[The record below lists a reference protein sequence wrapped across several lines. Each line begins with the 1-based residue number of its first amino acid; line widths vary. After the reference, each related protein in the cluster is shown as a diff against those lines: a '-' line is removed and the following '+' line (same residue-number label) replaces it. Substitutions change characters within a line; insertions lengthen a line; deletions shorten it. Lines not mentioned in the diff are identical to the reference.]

1 MGGFGSGGWNAT
13 GRPTVEEVPRLD
25 VMQLRKAGALEDGW
39 RGGWQWIWTSG
50 RRSNIAVTV
59 EGELVHLDFTVRI
72 GQRAPE
78 KIHQSVQVTW
88 SPCRFGGA
96 RPYWLCPGCGRRC
109 AVLHGLRH
117 FACRRCNNLSYASQR
132 ERAVDRSQRRA
143 DRLRRTL
150 GGEPGLG
157 RIPPRPKGMHHSTY
171 ERHLEQIF
179 AADEATG
186 AHLEAML
193 ARLQRRR

>member
-1 MGGFGSGGWNAT
+1 MAT
-13 GRPTVEEVPRLD
+13 PLTP
-25 VMQLRKAGALEDGW
+25 Q
-39 RGGWQWIWTSG
+39 
-50 RRSNIAVTV
+50 
-59 EGELVHLDFTVRI
+59 
-72 GQRAPE
+72 
-78 KIHQSVQVTW
+78 
-88 SPCRFGGA
+88 A
-96 RPYWLCPGCGRRC
+96 RPEFPPPPRTLP
-109 AVLHGLRH
+109 
-117 FACRRCNNLSYASQR
+117 NNLGYASQR
-132 ERAVDRSQRRA
+132 ERAVDRGQRRA

-179 AADEATG
+179 AADDVTG